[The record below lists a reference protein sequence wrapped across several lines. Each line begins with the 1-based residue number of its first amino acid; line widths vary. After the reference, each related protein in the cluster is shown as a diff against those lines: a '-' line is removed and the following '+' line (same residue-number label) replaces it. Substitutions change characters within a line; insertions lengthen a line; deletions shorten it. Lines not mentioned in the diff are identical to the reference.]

1 MEKPCEGGNM
11 GEVTAL
17 SFPRG
22 PEHEKWYQWGS
33 TLKLVFLFFFSP
45 SLEEWTISL
54 WAPLLRHSC
63 VSVLRV
69 AQGNRQPDSAVCVAE
84 GSLESAGKCLPSIHP
99 PHTHSA
105 PTTKGKLPGG
115 GMSFHTA
122 ILFRIRFIVL

>member
-1 MEKPCEGGNM
+1 MKSAIS
-11 GEVTAL
+11 GEVH
-17 SFPRG
+17 SN
-22 PEHEKWYQWGS
+22 WS
-33 TLKLVFLFFFSP
+33 SFFFSP
-45 SLEEWTISL
+45 SQEWAISL

-69 AQGNRQPDSAVCVAE
+69 AQGNRQPDTAVCVAE
-84 GSLESAGKCLPSIHP
+84 GSFESAGKRLPSTHTPP

-105 PTTKGKLPGG
+105 PRTKGKLLGR